1 MVSEEEIK
9 DIRDRVD
16 RQHRELYKAVKIL
29 TRYMMDLN
37 YSKDDIEKIRVDIHQ
52 RIDRYMNAELSDK
65 ELLFPT
71 DKEYNQFHDD
81 N

>member
-1 MVSEEEIK
+1 
-9 DIRDRVD
+9 
-16 RQHRELYKAVKIL
+16 
-29 TRYMMDLN
+29 MDLN
-37 YSKDDIEKIRVDIHQ
+37 YSNDDIEKIRADIHQ

-71 DKEYNQFHDD
+71 DKEYDQFHDD